1 MAMVTI
7 VESLERDKEVAQLLT
22 DSNLTGG
29 EICKQLKVSSQR
41 VRKIAQ
47 SLGIDLNVRGN
58 HIANMKRSKESFS
71 RRLSRAN
78 GYKGWMV
85 LDSMSKDG
93 MSLSWLSRKW

>member
-7 VESLERDKEVAQLLT
+7 VENVKRDKEVADLLT
-22 DSNLTGG
+22 NTDLTGG
-29 EICKQLKVSSQR
+29 EICKKLKVSTQR

-47 SLGIDLNVRGN
+47 SLGIDMNVRGN
-58 HIANMKRSKESFS
+58 HIANMKRSKESFY
-71 RRLSRAN
+71 RRQSRAD

-93 MSLSWLSRKW
+93 MSLQWLSRKW